1 MGFRF
6 PALVSPYRSVY
17 CFPVPAMKTIRR
29 AACLPKAAEAA
40 RPLWGSFMAAAF
52 VSQSGS
58 SRVKSPKT
66 QKNAYIHS
74 MNEGKTLSLHSLH
87 DTKHG
92 VRYFG
97 KPIAQ

>member
-1 MGFRF
+1 
-6 PALVSPYRSVY
+6 
-17 CFPVPAMKTIRR
+17 
-29 AACLPKAAEAA
+29 
-40 RPLWGSFMAAAF
+40 MAAAF
-52 VSQSGS
+52 AIQSVS

-74 MNEGKTLSLHSLH
+74 MNEEKSLFLHSLH